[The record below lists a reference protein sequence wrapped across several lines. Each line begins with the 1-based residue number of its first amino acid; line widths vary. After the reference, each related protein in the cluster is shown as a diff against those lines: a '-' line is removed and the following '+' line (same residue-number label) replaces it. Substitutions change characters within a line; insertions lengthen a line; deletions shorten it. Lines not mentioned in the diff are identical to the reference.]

1 MFSLPNR
8 YYNILLLLVLA
19 LVISY
24 SLTWIVGSIQA
35 RSSCE
40 SESSSNA
47 KCSPDDQKV
56 GEGRHS
62 AVDHDN
68 EDEPDKGN
76 IESEIPSS
84 PIVPF
89 P

>member
-1 MFSLPNR
+1 MLSLSDR
-8 YYNILLLLVLA
+8 YHNLLVLLVLV

-40 SESSSNA
+40 SESLSNA
-47 KCSPDDQKV
+47 ECSPDGQNV
-56 GEGRHS
+56 GEGRHA
-62 AVDHDN
+62 AVDDDN
-68 EDEPDKGN
+68 TDELDKGN

>member
-1 MFSLPNR
+1 MLSPPYR
-8 YYNILLLLVLA
+8 YYNTLLLLA
-19 LVISY
+19 FGLVISY
-24 SLTWIVGSIQA
+24 SLTWVVGSIQA

-40 SESSSNA
+40 SESLSDA

-56 GEGRHS
+56 GEARQS
-62 AVDHDN
+62 VVDHDN
-68 EDEPDKGN
+68 TDEPENGN